1 MTKLFVPFV
10 DDEDESRKQWDLFN
24 KSVNGRYAYEYKIG
38 IYSLRSQHN
47 GKSILDR
54 VGEPCSTNGQVVIAI
69 IESSTMFSVITIS
82 LKDYSKST
90 FMVGKGNDV
99 SVEYFES

>member
-10 DDEDESRKQWDLFN
+10 DDEAESRKQWDLLN
-24 KSVNGRYAYEYKIG
+24 KTVNGRDADDYKIG
-38 IYSLRSQHN
+38 VYSLRSKHN

-54 VGEPCSTNGQVVIAI
+54 VGEPCSTNGQLVIAI
-69 IESSTMFSVITIS
+69 IESSNMFSVITIS

-90 FMVGKGNDV
+90 FMVGKGIDV
-99 SVEYFES
+99 RVEYFEP